1 MALAT
6 RAEDYR
12 DSADDI
18 LRRPE
23 FAEQRPGLVERAL
36 DWFLR
41 QLGSVFEAVTGAG
54 GGYLIGYTTLGLAA
68 LAALAAAYLLWRA
81 LPARRHLRPDDGD
94 RGRTTT
100 VVARSRAE
108 WLAEADDAEAS
119 GEWDRAVH
127 ARYHGLTTGLADAGE
142 LAGDPSTT
150 SGEHR
155 RHFDRR
161 AGRDRATAFR
171 RASTTYEDVWFGGAE
186 AVRDDAR
193 DLAALDR
200 ELVGTGGAR

>member
-1 MALAT
+1 MAVAA

-54 GGYLIGYTTLGLAA
+54 GGYLIGYTILGLAT
-68 LAALAAAYLLWRA
+68 LAAAYLVWRA
-81 LPARRHLRPDDGD
+81 RPARRHLGHSDDGD
-94 RGRTTT
+94 RSRTTT
-100 VVARSRAE
+100 VVSRSRAE

-142 LAGDPSTT
+142 LAGDPSAT

-155 RHFDRR
+155 RHFDRQ
-161 AGRDRATAFR
+161 AATDRATAFR
-171 RASTTYEDVWFGGAE
+171 RASATYEDVWFGGAE

-200 ELVGTGGAR
+200 ELIGTGGAR